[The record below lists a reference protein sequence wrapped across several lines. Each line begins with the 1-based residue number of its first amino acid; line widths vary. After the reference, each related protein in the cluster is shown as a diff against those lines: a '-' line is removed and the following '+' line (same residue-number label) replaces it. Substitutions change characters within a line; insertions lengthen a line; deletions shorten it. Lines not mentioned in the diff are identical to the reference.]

1 MMKKM
6 LLVYV
11 LCICM
16 MVLSACGG
24 SGKKTTANGL
34 QEVTLVLD
42 WYPNAVHSFIY
53 AAEEKGYFKDEGIQ
67 LNIQYPQNVTDPLTL
82 TAAGK
87 ATVGIYY
94 QQDIVRARANEGIP
108 VKSIGPIV
116 REPLNH
122 IIVLDKEKAIQSPK
136 DLEGKTIGY
145 AGSDL
150 SEAYVKSMVI
160 ADGGDPE
167 KVTMQDVGFD
177 LIPAL
182 ITNKVD
188 ALSGALIN
196 HEVPVMSEKGFPT
209 RTFNPA
215 DYGVPN
221 YYELL
226 FVAGDKTIEEN
237 PELLKA
243 FLRASEKGYSYM
255 TKHPQQALEILMA
268 KQDKENF
275 PLSAAVEKKSLQM
288 LMATME
294 QKDNKFLSDDVNA
307 WQQQIDWMSEQSMIT
322 TKPQPNDLFVE
333 LVK

>member
-1 MMKKM
+1 MKKM

-11 LCICM
+11 CCICM
-16 MVLSACGG
+16 TVLSACG
-24 SGKKTTANGL
+24 SSDKKTTADGL

-53 AAEEKGYFKDEGIQ
+53 AAEEKGYFKEEGIH

-94 QQDIVRARANEGIP
+94 QQDVVRARANEGIP

-122 IIVLDKEKAIQSPK
+122 IIVLDKEKTIQSPK

-150 SEAYVKSMVI
+150 SEAYVQSMVK
-160 ADGGDPE
+160 ADGGDPK

-177 LIPAL
+177 LVPAL

-196 HEVPVMSEKGFPT
+196 HEVPVMEEKGFPT

-226 FVAGDKTIEEN
+226 FVSGDKTIEEN

-243 FLRASEKGYSYM
+243 FLRASEKGYAYM
-255 TKHPQQALEILMA
+255 KKHPQQALEILMA
-268 KQDKENF
+268 KQDEANF
-275 PLSAAVEKKSLQM
+275 PLSSKVEKKSLQI

-294 QKDNKFLSDDVNA
+294 QKGSKFLSDDANA
-307 WQQQIDWMSEQSMIT
+307 WQKQIEWMSKQHMIT

-333 LVK
+333 FLK